1 MQNILV
7 TLPSLVFECK
17 AKSLPFQF
25 PERSST
31 LVSYYGFAHK
41 YYGSS
46 GTNGLAYSSK
56 EDESYLWGVVES
68 TTTYKKYI
76 LL

>member
-7 TLPSLVFECK
+7 TLPSLVFEHK

-31 LVSYYGFAHK
+31 WVGYYGLVHK
-41 YYGSS
+41 YYGAP
-46 GTNGLAYSSK
+46 GTNGLAYSSE

-68 TTTYKKYI
+68 TATYKKYI